1 MKNKKKKRRQKIRKR
16 ILSGWMFDR
25 VKIFRTEFKIK
36 RSSLVKILSRRGACV
51 HLIEYPQHPSLKKKE
66 RGKDVPKKVVKVEV
80 AGKREERRIYEE
92 RWTGGLVEHRSNRCR
107 GSSRRSTLRRN
118 EGIDIISG
126 TEKTRRAPKRDPAGC
141 LGLPLSGFVGA
152 LSGIIRGIGGPDL
165 DFLGLVTF
173 FRERER
179 ERVYVRMCVC
189 VYERNWTADQAKR
202 RPSRRGACWCQNR
215 WIWSSRRY
223 NRVCS
228 FSYEREEC
236 AREKDMESGTS
247 ERGCLLRTIYL
258 CESYEEMLETV
269 WGIHPGYFFRFLVE
283 AVYGSCSIFVSL

>member
-1 MKNKKKKRRQKIRKR
+1 M
-16 ILSGWMFDR
+16 
-25 VKIFRTEFKIK
+25 
-36 RSSLVKILSRRGACV
+36 
-51 HLIEYPQHPSLKKKE
+51 
-66 RGKDVPKKVVKVEV
+66 
-80 AGKREERRIYEE
+80 AGKREERRIYEK

-189 VYERNWTADQAKR
+189 VYTRGIGQLIKRNAGRA
-202 RPSRRGACWCQNR
+202 RRGACWCQNR

-228 FSYEREEC
+228 FSYERE
-236 AREKDMESGTS
+236 DMESGTS